1 MSYSKHKTEFV
12 VKIDSTEWNSERSLP
27 VSQSAGQVGTEATF
41 DVSYEPTSLGTKST
55 IMTISSPS
63 GGDYTFPL
71 VGKCLAPNPQGPF
84 TIRAK
89 ASQMI
94 PFKNIFNKPAEF
106 HLVIDN
112 PHFTIPKD
120 VELIKPKKTHY
131 FSVNYTGT
139 FTPFNVTMSL
149 PISIRTCNFQVTV
162 PNLLALILVSSQ
174 YQSQENFLVSAGC
187 ST

>member
-1 MSYSKHKTEFV
+1 MSYSKHKTEFI

-71 VGKCLAPNPQGPF
+71 VGKCLAPQGPF
-84 TIRAK
+84 TIRS
-89 ASQMI
+89 SQMI
-94 PFKNIFNKPAEF
+94 PFKNIFNKPTEF

-120 VELIKPKKTHY
+120 VELIKPKKTQY
-131 FSVNYTGT
+131 FCVNYTGDGT
-139 FTPFNVTMSL
+139 ESAGIDTGKLS
-149 PISIRTCNFQVTV
+149 VTV
-162 PNLLALILVSSQ
+162 PRKLPGVSWVF
-174 YQSQENFLVSAGC
+174 YLKGVAETRVPRE
-187 ST
+187 

>member
-1 MSYSKHKTEFV
+1 MSYSKHKTEFI

-71 VGKCLAPNPQGPF
+71 IGKCLAPNPQGELRTRDRRTKTGPSQNRTRTISLQIISGPF
-84 TIRAK
+84 TIRSK

-94 PFKNIFNKPAEF
+94 PFKNIFNKPTEF

-120 VELIKPKKTHY
+120 VELIKPKKTQY
-131 FSVNYTGT
+131 FCVNYTG
-139 FTPFNVTMSL
+139 
-149 PISIRTCNFQVTV
+149 NF
-162 PNLLALILVSSQ
+162 
-174 YQSQENFLVSAGC
+174 
-187 ST
+187 